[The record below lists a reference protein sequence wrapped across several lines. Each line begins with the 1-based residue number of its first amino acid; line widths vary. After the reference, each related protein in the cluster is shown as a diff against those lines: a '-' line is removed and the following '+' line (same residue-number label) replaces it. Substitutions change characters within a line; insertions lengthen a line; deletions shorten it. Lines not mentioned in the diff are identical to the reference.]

1 MEGAVQ
7 PHLTVFFSLH
17 PSLPLSRLLFLSLF
31 SLLLLFPLPPLPS
44 GGSTENFCSTCS
56 SRSTLSLN
64 SWWVCRMIRESVTF
78 QVVLF
83 VLTARKLINFLIRAP
98 F

>member
-1 MEGAVQ
+1 MEGAV
-7 PHLTVFFSLH
+7 HLRLTVFFFLH
-17 PSLPLSRLLFLSLF
+17 PSLPLSHLLFLSLF
-31 SLLLLFPLPPLPS
+31 SLLLLFLPPLLS
-44 GGSTENFCSTCS
+44 SGSTENFCSTCS

-78 QVVLF
+78 QIVLF
-83 VLTARKLINFLIRAP
+83 VLTARKLINFLIKAP

>member
-7 PHLTVFFSLH
+7 PRLTVFFFFH
-17 PSLPLSRLLFLSLF
+17 PSLPLSHLLFLSLF
-31 SLLLLFPLPPLPS
+31 SLLLLFPLPPLLS

-78 QVVLF
+78 QIVLF
-83 VLTARKLINFLIRAP
+83 VSTARKLINFLIKAP